1 LNKKDKND
9 KDVAE
14 VEVELQDTVA
24 TVAETTPVVASQAGG
39 SSPWD
44 PLFNPELFLER
55 MVDMAGNSSRFN
67 NTPTDELLRRRPKK
81 IRPLR

>member
-14 VEVELQDTVA
+14 VELQDTVA
-24 TVAETTPVVASQAGG
+24 TMGETTPVVASQAGG

-55 MVDMAGNSSRFN
+55 MVDMAGSSSRFN
-67 NTPTDELLRRRPKK
+67 NTPNDELLRRRPKK